1 MNSCLG
7 KYLNV
12 WNTNFWNLP
21 KFMPFIAKNYKKLLH
36 LLWRLWISPTRWSN
50 DSLFFGETIS
60 GKRASLAHFGRW
72 VGSLLKELTCDKELH
87 NSSVLLQQQTPKTR
101 FFKRLRQK
109 TEQQVRKFLNNL
121 KMILCTVIAKNLVW
135 TLSHLG
141 LIVIA

>member
-1 MNSCLG
+1 MS
-7 KYLNV
+7 
-12 WNTNFWNLP
+12 
-21 KFMPFIAKNYKKLLH
+21 ISLLH
-36 LLWRLWISPTRWSN
+36 QLWRLCISLTRWSN

-87 NSSVLLQQQTPKTR
+87 NSSVLQQQTPKTR

-121 KMILCTVIAKNLVW
+121 KMILCTVIAKNLVRTALLDFASKIGFDSDSITFFVAW
-135 TLSHLG
+135 AVFEIICILKRG
-141 LIVIA
+141 I